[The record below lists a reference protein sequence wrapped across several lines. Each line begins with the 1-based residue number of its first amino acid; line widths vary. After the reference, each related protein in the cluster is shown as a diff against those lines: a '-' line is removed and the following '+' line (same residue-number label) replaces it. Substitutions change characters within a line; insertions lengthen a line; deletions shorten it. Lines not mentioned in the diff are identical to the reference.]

1 MIKFIRKFQLLIL
14 VVGGS
19 LLMVVFLL
27 QPILTRLSPSAQNT
41 KIATLNDGTK
51 ITRGDIDRARAAI
64 TLLGRSNPQ
73 ALGPMV
79 QGGLGLTTESDRAA
93 ALHWIMLADHARNAG
108 LIGEAGDGQAWIPV
122 IAERLAQS
130 FVENEARSGRIQSM
144 EQFEQLMNEARAQY
158 IDLIN
163 RSAQSAANSMNGK
176 MEDVYRT
183 LAEARGM
190 YRMMSGLVTL
200 PAYSDA
206 GAIAAAER
214 LYDAVA
220 VDAVLIKASTIS
232 SGIED
237 PSEEELQSFFDA
249 YKDQNAAENEYGI
262 GYVQPTRIQLGWIT
276 LDKNMFMN
284 AVKVDRV
291 ELSKMWQQDRDTY
304 SGDFASEKFE
314 LERQYREDQ
323 ANNMMIEADRII
335 RSQVL
340 AKTNGIPN
348 REGILQLPDDWDT
361 RYPKLDE
368 IADTVTQRL
377 NEKFNMSLPTIEVNL
392 IGDRWLNQND
402 ITLLDGVGRSSYQ
415 VGSRQIPMMALPQ
428 FFELEEANKTG
439 LDVQPLLPI
448 VDHAAVDELGNRYY
462 AMVLDVRKAGPS
474 DSIDDAGRERVVD
487 DYKSL
492 QAFELLQTRTEE
504 LVGLVE
510 GSGDLASAIDA
521 VMSMSNDENSDRPS
535 VLSQI
540 LVRADSVNPG
550 RITSFVDPD
559 LNNESFRDEVIEAAR
574 DLDPLADPEA
584 VSENPIAV
592 GVALPGSRS
601 IALAKLIAPRPLTLE
616 EYRLRANQAIQQ
628 TAGLEL
634 MESGYLETNPFSFE
648 SLSERYGLEILVSE
662 DDENM

>member
-27 QPILTRLSPSAQNT
+27 QPILTRLSPSAQKQ
-41 KIATLNDGTK
+41 KIATLNDGTT
-51 ITRGDIDRARAAI
+51 ITRGDLDRARAAI

-79 QGGLGLTTESDRAA
+79 QGGLGLTSESDRAA

-108 LIGEAGDGQAWIPV
+108 LIGEAGDGQAWIPI

-144 EQFEQLMNEARAQY
+144 EQYEQLMNEARAQY

-163 RSAQSAANSMNGK
+163 RSAQNAAGSMNGK

-237 PSEEELQSFFDA
+237 PSEEQLQSFFEQ
-249 YKDQNAAENEYGI
+249 YRDQQASENEFGI

-276 LDKNMFMN
+276 LDLNIFMN

-291 ELSKMWQQDRDTY
+291 ELSKMWQQDRATY
-304 SGDFASEKFE
+304 PGDFASEKFE
-314 LERQYREDQ
+314 LERKYREDQ
-323 ANNMMIEADRII
+323 ANNMMVEADRII

-348 REGILQLPDDWDT
+348 REGILQLPDDWET

-368 IADTVTQRL
+368 IASTLTERL
-377 NEKFNMSLPTIEVNL
+377 NDKFDMSLPTIEVNL

-402 ITLLDGVGRSSYQ
+402 ITMLDGVGNSIYQ

-462 AMVLDVRKAGPS
+462 AMVLDVRTAGPS
-474 DSIDDAGRERVVD
+474 DNIDDAGREQVVS

-492 QAFELLQTRTEE
+492 KAFELLQTRADE

-510 GSGDLASAIDA
+510 SNGDLASAIDA
-521 VMSMSNDENSDRPS
+521 VMAMSPDASSDRPS
-535 VLSQI
+535 ALSQI
-540 LVRADSVNPG
+540 LVRKDSIAPG
-550 RITSFVDPD
+550 RITSFVDPN
-559 LNNESFRDEVIEAAR
+559 LNDEAFRDAVLEAAG
-574 DLDPLADPEA
+574 DLDPLVDPEA
-584 VSENPIAV
+584 VSADPIAV
-592 GVALPGSRS
+592 GVALPASRS
-601 IALAKLIAPRPLTLE
+601 LALARLIAPRPLTLE
-616 EYRLRANQAIQQ
+616 EYRLRASQAIQQ
-628 TAGLEL
+628 SAGLEL

>member
-574 DLDPLADPEA
+574 DLDPLADPEV

>member
-492 QAFELLQTRTEE
+492 QAFELLQTRNEE

-574 DLDPLADPEA
+574 DLDPLADPEV